1 MISYSKVLDLYP
13 FIGKNFYEYS
23 HPDRDIIRM
32 RNSNNLNIFCDL
44 HCLHVTCNLY
54 FNTTVKY
61 IIFKKKTGF
70 FSKER
75 TSYKN
80 FYELNFYEDFVIEKT
95 KINSKYKVK
104 AMNENLNLIVTTY
117 TNDSNIYE
125 LPGKFEIEKNK
136 KYYDN
141 KEEAAIV
148 IEDFK
153 GNLLKKHFI
162 VNGKEIS
169 EFEFEV
175 FKASKNQ

>member
-32 RNSNNLNIFCDL
+32 RNSSNPNIFCDL

-80 FYELNFYEDFVIEKT
+80 FYELNFLIH
-95 KINSKYKVK
+95 
-104 AMNENLNLIVTTY
+104 LNNIV
-117 TNDSNIYE
+117 
-125 LPGKFEIEKNK
+125 
-136 KYYDN
+136 
-141 KEEAAIV
+141 
-148 IEDFK
+148 
-153 GNLLKKHFI
+153 
-162 VNGKEIS
+162 VN
-169 EFEFEV
+169 V
-175 FKASKNQ
+175 N